1 MGADGATLPGLASP
15 PRARRSALPLRP
27 VDVPLPSLLAAPRP
41 WRARTPRTLAAP
53 LVAACAALTLLLG
66 ACAPGRRPE
75 TTPAPRSD
83 RADVPAPAPIAH
95 ALGVEPTA
103 VAPRITVPAPA
114 PLPHEPHL
122 PGVTFDLDVHEFER
136 EERVQHYVRLFTGTA
151 RGTFTEWMARGARY
165 DAMIRAKLRAGG
177 LPEDLRFLP
186 LVESGYDV
194 HAVSRASAVGMWQFM
209 APTARDVGLRVDWWV
224 DERRDPIRATD
235 GAVRMLRWL
244 KSEFGSFFVAA
255 AAYNGGPGRVS
266 RGLAQLAAVSDS
278 ALGDAR
284 FFSLVQRDYIRPET
298 KNYVPQLIAA
308 ALIGNEPSRYR
319 LSVREAPAFAYDSAV
334 VPALT
339 PLAAVAKAAG
349 VSRTALLDLNP
360 HFLRGLTPPDARSTV
375 RLPRGSGE
383 GFATRFAKL
392 DARDRKAFRRTVTK
406 RRDALTAIAA
416 REDVPVAIVA
426 ALNPRLEKVEK
437 GKYKGRIVSGQA
449 VRLPTAAVLAYA
461 RGSIADAAAG
471 DEPGPLPPLAAEPV
485 KESRASDAKSARATK
500 STADTTS
507 VADSRDESSASA
519 KPSRKAER
527 KAASTDVSEARSA
540 EGKAQR
546 SESTD
551 DDEARPA
558 PNEKASSSK
567 RVARSAKRD
576 SAATTSTKRASD
588 AVAAEP
594 KTIETRLEKSAAR
607 AGESSR
613 GEANADEKPSRATS
627 KRDAAKPK
635 PETSRAERV
644 DGATRETG
652 ATDARRKTTARA
664 AETTS
669 NAASPK
675 AAKSDARKSGTTT
688 SGSART
694 ETSKSESP
702 KPDGSTPAAKRD
714 AATSRGGSNAGDRAE
729 SKGTAKPKDDAPA
742 RERATEEAPA
752 ARRRSASRA
761 EQ

>member
-1 MGADGATLPGLASP
+1 M
-15 PRARRSALPLRP
+15 
-27 VDVPLPSLLAAPRP
+27 PSLLAAPRP

-75 TTPAPRSD
+75 TTPAPRPD

-103 VAPRITVPAPA
+103 VAPRITLPAPA

-360 HFLRGLTPPDARSTV
+360 HFLRGLTPPGARSTV

-383 GFATRFAKL
+383 GFAMRFAKL
-392 DARDRKAFRRTVTK
+392 DARDRKAFRRSVTK

-471 DEPGPLPPLAAEPV
+471 DEPGPLPPLAVEPV
-485 KESRASDAKSARATK
+485 KESRASEAKSARVTK
-500 STADTTS
+500 STADATS
-507 VADSRDESSASA
+507 AADSGDEPSASA
-519 KPSRKAER
+519 KPSAKAER
-527 KAASTDVSEARSA
+527 KAARNDVSEARSA
-540 EGKAQR
+540 EERAER
-546 SESTD
+546 SESAD
-551 DDEARPA
+551 DGEARPA
-558 PNEKASSSK
+558 PKEKASPSK
-567 RVARSAKRD
+567 RVARSAKPD
-576 SAATTSTKRASD
+576 SAATTSAKRASD

-594 KTIETRLEKSAAR
+594 KAVETRSEKSAAR
-607 AGESSR
+607 AGEKSR
-613 GEANADEKPSRATS
+613 AEANAEEKPARATS

-635 PETSRAERV
+635 PETSRAGRGDSV
-644 DGATRETG
+644 TRESGT
-652 ATDARRKTTARA
+652 ADAKRKTTARA

-669 NAASPK
+669 NAASSK
-675 AAKSDARKSGTTT
+675 AAKSDAAKSDAVKPDAAKSETTR
-688 SGSART
+688 SGSARS
-694 ETSKSESP
+694 ETQKSGAPKSETP
-702 KPDGSTPAAKRD
+702 KSDGSTPAAKRD
-714 AATSRGGSNAGDRAE
+714 AATSHVGSKTGGRAE
-729 SKGTAKPKDDAPA
+729 PKDTAQPKDTAPP
-742 RERATEEAPA
+742 REGAAEEAPA